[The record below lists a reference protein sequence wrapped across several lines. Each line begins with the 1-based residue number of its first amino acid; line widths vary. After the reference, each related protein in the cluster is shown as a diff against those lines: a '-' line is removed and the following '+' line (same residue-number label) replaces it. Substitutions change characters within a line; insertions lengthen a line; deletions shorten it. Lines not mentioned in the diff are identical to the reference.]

1 MPIDFRQRVPSQVA
15 ATSADPFR
23 RALDFYPASAARRAG
38 FLSFWR
44 SGLFR
49 FLNSG
54 YELLA
59 E

>member
-38 FLSFWR
+38 FFIVLAQRLVSLS
-44 SGLFR
+44 
-49 FLNSG
+49 
-54 YELLA
+54 
-59 E
+59 